1 MNLWRVLKL
10 INFGDDYIPT
20 GLVYDTIVTLMMST
34 TEKPTEAERYKILE
48 EIEAVLKTIFFK
60 FI

>member
-1 MNLWRVLKL
+1 LWRILKL

-20 GLVYDTIVTLMMST
+20 GLIFDTLVTLMLMAAEMKGEV
-34 TEKPTEAERYKILE
+34 EKHKALDEVEGL
-48 EIEAVLKTIFFK
+48 LKTIFFK